1 MGDASNPA
9 IHFSRAMV
17 PKKNIGISAH
27 LYCEPLR
34 GSGAAG
40 SSFAWSVSPAA
51 RNAIG
56 LKERQLDAAFLTPI
70 GYARESSLYSI
81 VPRIAVASAGA
92 DATITL
98 HVREGL
104 QNVGTI
110 AVDPSSSSEIVLTK
124 IVLAECFDL
133 SPKIVPFSGGLE
145 EALAKADAA
154 LLVGDPSL
162 QVQED
167 HESALDLVE
176 EWNEMTG
183 LPYVHGF
190 WCGREHALTME
201 EIRLL
206 QQACTEG
213 LGDLD
218 GISSRASLAHKLDG
232 YSPAAIRDYLDG
244 LTFAF
249 TGEEEE
255 AVREFNRYAYY
266 HAVLPDIPE
275 LQFYGSPAAG

>member
-1 MGDASNPA
+1 MA
-9 IHFSRAMV
+9 
-17 PKKNIGISAH
+17 PKKNLGISAH

-34 GSGAAG
+34 GSGDVGAPFTWNLDA
-40 SSFAWSVSPAA
+40 AA

-56 LKERQLDAAFLTPI
+56 LKDRQLDAAFLTPI
-70 GYARESSLYSI
+70 SYARESSLYYI
-81 VPRIAVASAGA
+81 VPRVAVASTGA

-104 QNVGTI
+104 QQIRTI

-124 IVLAECFDL
+124 IILMECFDL
-133 SPKIVPFSGGLE
+133 SPKIVPFSGSLE

-162 QVQED
+162 RAQGN

-176 EWNEMTG
+176 EWNELTG

-190 WCGREHALTME
+190 WCGREHSLTME

-218 GISSRASLAHKLDG
+218 GISSRAPLAHTLNG

-244 LTFAF
+244 FTFVFA
-249 TGEEEE
+249 EEEE
-255 AVREFNRYAYY
+255 EGVREFNRYAFY
-266 HAVLPDIPE
+266 HAALPDIPE
-275 LQFYGSPAAG
+275 LQFYGSPAPG

>member
-1 MGDASNPA
+1 MA
-9 IHFSRAMV
+9 
-17 PKKNIGISAH
+17 PKKTLGISAH

-34 GSGAAG
+34 GSGEVDLPFTWIVN
-40 SSFAWSVSPAA
+40 SAA

-56 LKERQLDAAFLTPI
+56 LKERELDAAFLTPI
-70 GYARESSLYSI
+70 SYARESSLYYI
-81 VPRIAVASAGA
+81 VPGVAVASAGA

-104 QNVGTI
+104 HNVSTI

-124 IVLAECFDL
+124 IILAECFDL
-133 SPKIVPFSGGLE
+133 SPKIVPFSGSLE

-162 QVQED
+162 RAQED

-206 QQACTEG
+206 QQARTAG

-218 GISSRASLAHKLDG
+218 GLSSRAPIAHTLDR
-232 YSPAAIRDYLDG
+232 YSPAAIHDYLDG

-249 TGEEEE
+249 TEDEQEG
-255 AVREFNRYAYY
+255 VREFNRYAFY

>member
-1 MGDASNPA
+1 MAS
-9 IHFSRAMV
+9 
-17 PKKNIGISAH
+17 KKNLGISAH

-34 GSGAAG
+34 GSATVA
-40 SSFAWSVSPAA
+40 SPFAWAVNAAA
-51 RNAIG
+51 RNAIA
-56 LKERQLDAAFLTPI
+56 LKEHQLDAAFLTPI
-70 GYARESSLYSI
+70 SYARESSLYYI
-81 VPRIAVASAGA
+81 VPRVAVASTGA
-92 DATITL
+92 DATVTL

-104 QNVGTI
+104 HNVNTI
-110 AVDPSSSSEIVLTK
+110 AV
-124 IVLAECFDL
+124 
-133 SPKIVPFSGGLE
+133 VPFSGSLE

-162 QVQED
+162 RAQED

-201 EIRLL
+201 EMRLL
-206 QQACTEG
+206 QEACAEG

-218 GISSRASLAHKLDG
+218 GISSRAPLAHTLNG
-232 YSPAAIRDYLDG
+232 YSAAAIRDYLDG

-249 TGEEEE
+249 TEEEE
-255 AVREFNRYAYY
+255 EGLREFSRYAFY

-275 LQFYGSPAAG
+275 LQFYEFPPAG